1 MNPRHLAR
9 TLSPH
14 EHKLFTEIFCRV
26 KIGIHAL
33 ELLHIELEDDFHTLY
48 ELTGDPI
55 FQRAYENLHS
65 VPHPLVHHGL
75 PQ

>member
-1 MNPRHLAR
+1 MATVMTPR

-14 EHKLFTEIFCRV
+14 EHKLFTEIFTRV
-26 KIGIHAL
+26 RLGIRAL
-33 ELLHIELEDDFHTLY
+33 EMLHVELEDDFHTLY
-48 ELTGDPI
+48 RLTGDPV

-65 VPHPLVHHGL
+65 VLRPIVHQGL

>member
-1 MNPRHLAR
+1 MVTTMMTK

-26 KIGIHAL
+26 RLGVYAL
-33 ELLHIELEDDFHTLY
+33 ELLHVELEDDFHKLY
-48 ELTGDPI
+48 DLTGDET
-55 FQRAYENLHS
+55 FRRAFENLHS
-65 VPHPLVHHGL
+65 VPRPIVRQGF